1 MFVWKFEICIA
12 FVLVVFGA
20 LSDTPGDVALPCNLA
35 TGGLVCWTVGGRG
48 SLAVSDHVEPASA
61 LSAASAWASWR
72 RPWRPGGLESRAP
85 GQALQGT
92 AQTGRVVQ

>member
-1 MFVWKFEICIA
+1 MLGSYSL
-12 FVLVVFGA
+12 VLLGVYFCLHWHA
-20 LSDTPGDVALPCNLA
+20 GDVALPCNLA